1 MGVSDFELAREIAG
15 AMRRLYAQGLTTT
28 SGGNI
33 SVRRGDEVF
42 MTPGGTDKARM
53 ETAQI
58 GRLSMAGTVLDPGFK
73 PTCEAGLHL
82 AVYRVRPDVTA
93 IVHAHPVTA
102 SAFAAST
109 AEISTH
115 LLYESA
121 AVLGCIGRVR
131 SIPFGTPE
139 LAAAAAETAKEF
151 DVFLLN
157 NHGAMALGSSLLQ
170 AFDRLEVLENAARTT
185 LICEHL
191 LKAPPLPPIRI

>member
-1 MGVSDFELAREIAG
+1 MAVNDFEIAREVARFMG
-15 AMRRLYAQGLTTT
+15 RLYARGLTTA

-33 SVRRGDEVF
+33 SLRRDDVVF
-42 MTPGGTDKARM
+42 MTPAGTDKGNL
-53 ETAQI
+53 ETRDI
-58 GRLSMAGTVLDPGFK
+58 GRLALDGTILDPGFK

-82 AVYRVRPDVTA
+82 AVYHARPDVCA

-109 AEISTH
+109 AEISTT
-115 LLYESA
+115 LLSESA
-121 AVLGCIGRVR
+121 AVLGKIGRVPA
-131 SIPFGTPE
+131 IPFGTPE
-139 LAAAAAETAKEF
+139 LAAAAAETAKNY

-170 AFDRLEVLENAARTT
+170 AFDRLEVLENAAKTT

-191 LKAPPLPPIRI
+191 LKNPPLPPV

>member
-1 MGVSDFELAREIAG
+1 MAVNDFETAREVARFMG
-15 AMRRLYAQGLTTT
+15 RLYARGLTTT

-33 SVRRGDEVF
+33 SLRCGDVVYL
-42 MTPGGTDKARM
+42 TPAGTDKGNL
-53 ETAQI
+53 ETRDI
-58 GRLSMAGTVLDPGFK
+58 GRLALDGTILDRGFK

-82 AVYRVRPDVTA
+82 AVYHVRPDVSA

-109 AEISTH
+109 AEISTA

-121 AVLGCIGRVR
+121 AVLGKIGRVPA
-131 SIPFGTPE
+131 IPFGTPE
-139 LAAAAAETAKEF
+139 LAAAAAETAKNY

-170 AFDRLEVLENAARTT
+170 AFDRLEVLENAAKTT

-191 LKAPPLPPIRI
+191 LKNPPLPPV